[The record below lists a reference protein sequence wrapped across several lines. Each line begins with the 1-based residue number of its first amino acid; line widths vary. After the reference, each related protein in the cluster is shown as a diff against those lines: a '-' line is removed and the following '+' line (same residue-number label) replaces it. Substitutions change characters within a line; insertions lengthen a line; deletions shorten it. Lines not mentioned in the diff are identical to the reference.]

1 MTSQVASVLIQDVM
15 VSHILTGRAEVDTQ
29 SQSITQL
36 CVLAWLDKHMGS
48 APKDTD
54 VVQLGQLACEGFK
67 WGHSIVSL
75 VGCGIVD
82 DIPQAIPQATRRLL
96 NSVLETHH
104 PGW

>member
-15 VSHILTGRAEVDTQ
+15 VSHILTGRGEVDTQ

-36 CVLAWLDKHMGS
+36 CALAWLDKHMGS

-75 VGCGIVD
+75 VD
-82 DIPQAIPQATRRLL
+82 DIGHSHSLTPPLL
-96 NSVLETHH
+96 VKSGGVE
-104 PGW
+104 